1 MERPTTYHRPSYGE
15 RLRDHSRCPYCH
27 ADQYRAPGP
36 CKNCNVFGYISET
49 PPGISGRDTR
59 RRKRHYAT
67 AEDAT
72 ADHGLADLVDDLA
85 DSFDND

>member
-1 MERPTTYHRPSYGE
+1 MERPNTYHRPSYGE

-27 ADQYRAPGP
+27 ADHYRAPGP
-36 CKNCNVFGYISET
+36 CRHCNVHGYADES

-59 RRKRHYAT
+59 RRRKRHFTT

-72 ADHGLADLVDDLA
+72 ADPGLADLVDDLEL
-85 DSFDND
+85 SFSE